1 MVCTCENLSHFC
13 KNSPQVIDRM
23 LWTFYSTHSATQ
35 TYGFLDHCTVVFYM
49 DRTGST
55 GFFTDAAADAA
66 DRTDS
71 SGIFAFIFV
80 GAFNNN
86 GIGTVM

>member
-1 MVCTCENLSHFC
+1 
-13 KNSPQVIDRM
+13 
-23 LWTFYSTHSATQ
+23 
-35 TYGFLDHCTVVFYM
+35 M

-80 GAFNNN
+80 GTFNSN
-86 GIGTVM
+86 GIGTVV

>member
-1 MVCTCENLSHFC
+1 M
-13 KNSPQVIDRM
+13 QVMDNVS
-23 LWTFYSTHSATQ
+23 WAFHCAHTTAQ

-49 DRTGST
+49 DRTSST

>member
-1 MVCTCENLSHFC
+1 
-13 KNSPQVIDRM
+13 
-23 LWTFYSTHSATQ
+23 
-35 TYGFLDHCTVVFYM
+35 M
-49 DRTGST
+49 DRAGST
-55 GFFTDAAADAA
+55 GLFADAAADAA

-86 GIGTVM
+86 GIGAVM